1 MLKRYLIPLSI
12 VFASLFLM
20 GSTPE
25 DARAQQT
32 RPFYSTVTSHPAGA
46 WPLRLRDAGV
56 PVRLHGV
63 EGPARLAAGEVGLFM
78 ARANLDAASLPIRVR
93 WDFGD
98 GNTATSLHARHRFS
112 RPGTYP
118 VVVRLSNPHG
128 ATADTLFVVV
138 VPPDDGRSGDEPGT
152 QAASERG
159 R

>member
-46 WPLRLRDAGV
+46 WPLRLRGAGV
-56 PVRLHGV
+56 PVRLHTV
-63 EGPARLAAGEVGLFM
+63 EGPARLAASEVGLFV

-98 GNTATSLHARHRFS
+98 GTTATSLHASHRFS

-128 ATADTLFVVV
+128 TVADTLMVIV
-138 VPPDDGRSGDEPGT
+138 VPPEDGRPVDSSAT